1 MFVDRITPANRRGCY
16 SCVYVAIRS
25 YLIRLY
31 REEKYS
37 RRWWAVVT
45 KRCGNHDNYEKWSS
59 GGSIWRLVKPWNTR
73 RKPAWVMLSCWF
85 PRRLQRTRIILSVG
99 WVAVFEFL
107 RLHKWRTLRF
117 WGKTNRYYSAAMWDF
132 NIKHIHVRK
141 CTRTINRI
149 YVSSKLIYPL
159 PFSFHISPSR

>member
-16 SCVYVAIRS
+16 SYVYVAIRS

-73 RKPAWVMLSCWF
+73 RKPARVRLSCWF

-107 RLHKWRTLRF
+107 RYTNGGRSDFK
-117 WGKTNRYYSAAMWDF
+117 GKQTGIIPLECGISILNTYMYTNVLAQ
-132 NIKHIHVRK
+132 
-141 CTRTINRI
+141 
-149 YVSSKLIYPL
+149 
-159 PFSFHISPSR
+159 